1 MEKQTHPS
9 KLYKFHSFNENAL
22 SSLINE
28 AVWFSKSEHL
38 NDPYEVINLN
48 QHISD
53 KDYEKAWRKRLGSL
67 NFPNNTKEKELKKL
81 ISEKDNRIKNGLL
94 MISKGMRAI
103 GLYCLTD
110 YPENILM
117 WSHYADSH
125 KGFCIE
131 YKVTPKHI
139 LRRNNYIRKVS
150 YTKRYPQLSALDFM
164 PCGECDICKM
174 SNSITLEN
182 QFQCRSIGKS
192 FDKLIGSKAKDWM
205 YEKEYRI
212 AYEGGPGEKKLPG
225 FMRAFEEIGLAMSAI
240 ICGPKMPDNQRETL
254 RKILQNKVEIRN
266 AQLSKGEYK
275 MVKCR

>member
-1 MEKQTHPS
+1 MEKQSHPS

-28 AVWFSKSEHL
+28 VVWFSKREHL
-38 NDPYEVINLN
+38 NDPFEVINIKE
-48 QHISD
+48 HISD
-53 KDYEKAWRKRLGSL
+53 KNYEKAWRKRLSSL
-67 NFPNNTKEKELKKL
+67 NFPNHKKEKELKKL
-81 ISEKDNRIKNGLL
+81 ISEKDNRIKNG
-94 MISKGMRAI
+94 ISLISDGMKAI

-139 LRRNNYIRKVS
+139 IRMNNHIRKVS

-164 PCGECDICKM
+164 PCGECDTCKM
-174 SNSITLEN
+174 SNSLTLEN
-182 QFQCRSIGKS
+182 HFQCRSIGKG
-192 FDKLIGSKAKDWM
+192 FDKLCGSKSKDWK

-212 AYEGGPGEKKLPG
+212 IYEGEQYEKKLLG
-225 FMRAFEEIGLAMSAI
+225 FTRPYEEIGLAISAI
-240 ICGPKMPDNQRETL
+240 ICGSKMPDNHQATL
-254 RKILQNKVEIRN
+254 KKLLQNKVPFRN
-266 AQLSKGEYK
+266 AQLSKREYK
-275 MVKCR
+275 MVNCR